1 MEGEENILNQKLLEG
16 EENIKLNNHV
26 FPPIFYFFLT
36 SSLIFSFSCAFIP
49 VICSWTL
56 SQTIFVVTYFWV
68 PTHKKKKEEEEEKKK
83 RKKIVGRKQKI
94 YSSEK
99 RTQERPKN
107 GPRLV
112 EKV

>member
-1 MEGEENILNQKLLEG
+1 LL
-16 EENIKLNNHV
+16 
-26 FPPIFYFFLT
+26 PIFE
-36 SSLIFSFSCAFIP
+36 SP
-49 VICSWTL
+49 
-56 SQTIFVVTYFWV
+56 
-68 PTHKKKKEEEEEKKK
+68 HKKKKEEEEKKK

>member
-1 MEGEENILNQKLLEG
+1 LL
-16 EENIKLNNHV
+16 
-26 FPPIFYFFLT
+26 PIFESPHT
-36 SSLIFSFSCAFIP
+36 
-49 VICSWTL
+49 
-56 SQTIFVVTYFWV
+56 
-68 PTHKKKKEEEEEKKK
+68 KKKKEEEEEKKK